1 MHSCDQLLLDLGQ
14 TAGLSQPLRFDD
26 HGCARLMVGAH
37 LALDFERDAEAGGAA
52 ADDEKIMLAG
62 IGKSREELRAVGDE
76 GRHCGGHTP

>member
-37 LALDFERDAEAGGAA
+37 LALDFERDAEAVSVFDPDRCRRDGLYF
-52 ADDEKIMLAG
+52 K
-62 IGKSREELRAVGDE
+62 
-76 GRHCGGHTP
+76 